1 VKRGT
6 AVHDDED
13 TTTQGGAAA
22 AEHEEPM
29 IVTIAAAH
37 PIGPGLTLVT
47 YAVQDRI
54 MATTIG
60 GEPLIGGRSRDGTF
74 HGQAIVGPDGA
85 GLIGHR
91 PNTGTEASVSAA
103 VFAAEHERR
112 SSSSDADDDLID
124 GTEVTE

>member
-47 YAVQDRI
+47 YAVPDRI
-54 MATTIG
+54 MGTTIG

-74 HGQAIVGPDGA
+74 HGQALVGPDGA

-91 PNTGTEASVSAA
+91 PNTGTDASVSAA

-112 SSSSDADDDLID
+112 RAERQA
-124 GTEVTE
+124 T